1 MKLIN
6 LIEDS
11 PRDNFTLMMESAKR
25 SHSMRHEMIAAI
37 HEDLAGL
44 SGLTEEERQTKGLKI
59 LPALAWAMMKGAKGI
74 FWVITHPFQAVALAA
89 VATHPQ
95 GAWNLANL
103 TWNLIADPGAV
114 ASVLANQLT
123 PWGDKKKAAE
133 DLSSIVGGNLPTDAI
148 MGLAT
153 IAVQYALPVA
163 AVIALLYG
171 GNKLYKYLKEKNAL
185 PEPETKE
192 KAVPVKEGDQGYH
205 VKNNSVYGK
214 VLAFNGQTVI
224 ADQAKA
230 SELADK
236 YNGSLV
242 KSMDGRRYIIKLS
255 EAPPELV
262 RETDRTPRYDPELV
276 RLKKFASVHYPT
288 LDPDTALDKYMQ
300 RSLKHSE
307 EDDRRQDDEIAAI
320 ALQVSNLEQ
329 SVNQLKKQHAKMQQ
343 PRSIGYG
350 QST

>member
-11 PRDNFTLMMESAKR
+11 PRDNFTLMVESAKR

-44 SGLTEEERQTKGLKI
+44 SGLTEDERQAKGLKI
-59 LPALAWAMMKGAKGI
+59 LPGLAWAMMKGAQGI
-74 FWVITHPFQAVALAA
+74 FWVITHPFQAVSLAA

-114 ASVLANQLT
+114 ASVLASQLT

-171 GNKLYKYLKEKNAL
+171 GNKLYNYLKEKNAL
-185 PEPETKE
+185 PEPETKDKE
-192 KAVPVKEGDQGYH
+192 KTVPVREGNQGYH

-224 ADQAKA
+224 ADQSKA
-230 SELADK
+230 SELADR

-262 RETDRTPRYDPELV
+262 KETDAENRRYDPELANA
-276 RLKKFASVHYPT
+276 KKFAKIHYST
-288 LDPDTALDKYMQ
+288 LDPDNAFDKLLQ
-300 RSLKHSE
+300 RSIDHSE
-307 EDDRRQDDEIAAI
+307 KDDARQDAEIK
-320 ALQVSNLEQ
+320 ALSVQVANLEHT
-329 SVNQLKKQHAKMQQ
+329 VNQLKKEHAQMRKN
-343 PRSIGYG
+343 
-350 QST
+350 